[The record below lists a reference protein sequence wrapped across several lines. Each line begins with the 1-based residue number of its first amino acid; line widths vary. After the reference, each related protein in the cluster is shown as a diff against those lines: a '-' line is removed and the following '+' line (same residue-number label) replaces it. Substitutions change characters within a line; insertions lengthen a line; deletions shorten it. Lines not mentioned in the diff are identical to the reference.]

1 MAFEEIKKN
10 LSEVDDEVRSYV
22 ENSLAFYKLK
32 SFKIFMKGVTTFSK
46 ILLLALII
54 LPTIIILSIAAA
66 FGLGDLLDN
75 TFYGFLIVAG
85 VFIIIVFIV
94 FLLRNRL
101 DKPLLKQFSKY
112 YFDEK

>member
-1 MAFEEIKKN
+1 MAFEEIKKE
-10 LSEVDDEVRSYV
+10 LSEVDDEVRSYI

-32 SFKIFMKGVTTFSK
+32 SFKIFMKGVTVFSK
-46 ILLLALII
+46 ILLLALVI

-66 FGLGDLLDN
+66 LGLGGLLN
-75 TFYGFLIVAG
+75 NIFYGFLIVAG
-85 VFIIIVFIV
+85 IFIIVVVIV

-101 DKPLLKQFSKY
+101 DKPLLKAFSKY